1 MQLIILAEAFKAEWL
16 LIYIPGRNSIRLL
29 YCKVDWT
36 AAAVRP
42 VSWNKNNSNV
52 HYEIFRAKYFELL
65 IFSRKSAVKKLEKVV
80 YCVLTEAEIISF
92 PSAPFSTYF

>member
-1 MQLIILAEAFKAEWL
+1 MQLIILAEAFKGEWL
-16 LIYIPGRNSIRLL
+16 LIYIPGRNSIRLH

-52 HYEIFRAKYFELL
+52 HYEIFTAKYFELL
-65 IFSRKSAVKKLEKVV
+65 IFSSLQWKGWKRQLS
-80 YCVLTEAEIISF
+80 VLAEAEIISF
-92 PSAPFSTYF
+92 PSAPSSTYF

>member
-1 MQLIILAEAFKAEWL
+1 MQLIILAEPFKEEWL
-16 LIYIPGRNSIRLL
+16 LIYIPGRNSIRLH

-42 VSWNKNNSNV
+42 VSWNKKNSNV

-65 IFSRKSAVKKLEKVV
+65 IFSSKSAVERLEKA
-80 YCVLTEAEIISF
+80 VLTVC
-92 PSAPFSTYF
+92 